1 MKTEVPCYGCDN
13 RTETCHSS
21 CQLYIDWSTKRAE
34 ERETRIGSPNNEILR
49 YESLRRYKLNKMKR
63 YK

>member
-1 MKTEVPCYGCDN
+1 MGKDVPCYQCDN

-21 CQLYIDWSTKRAE
+21 CQLYIDWSNKRAK
-34 ERETRIGSPNNEILR
+34 ERESKFNSIEHVLNQ
-49 YESLRRYKLNKMKR
+49 YESSRNSRLRKIKR